1 MYELERKEMEL
12 EMEERRRVEIKKN
25 LINDAVRK
33 ADEPVDDSKLVEAMF
48 DFLPDSS
55 SETPTPGRETS
66 VFNDLPSQ
74 PNESEIISPM
84 QVHQEDEEDLSEF
97 KFQKFAAT
105 FFQGNVGHQYSRKP
119 LKHSLLPLHTQGD
132 QLVSFLMQSLL

>member
-25 LINDAVRK
+25 LINDAARK

-55 SETPTPGRETS
+55 SEAPTPGNNHS
-66 VFNDLPSQ
+66 IQFGFKNL
-74 PNESEIISPM
+74 IIK
-84 QVHQEDEEDLSEF
+84 V
-97 KFQKFAAT
+97 
-105 FFQGNVGHQYSRKP
+105 V
-119 LKHSLLPLHTQGD
+119 SL
-132 QLVSFLMQSLL
+132 